1 MHVFDL
7 YYDLCTNASVICWRL
22 LTYLKNMKH
31 NEMNEL
37 FWFKVSTYK
46 LVHVMACV
54 LILNLQDN
62 NVPPN
67 LLEIMV

>member
-1 MHVFDL
+1 
-7 YYDLCTNASVICWRL
+7 
-22 LTYLKNMKH
+22 MKH
-31 NEMNEL
+31 NEMNEI

-54 LILNLQDN
+54 LILNLQGDK
-62 NVPPN
+62 VPPN